1 MKFIAAFAFVMACM
15 HVSFTQITT
24 KFFSRGELL
33 ETEDNKNAEAYLEKA
48 LGVVI
53 WEDNFD
59 DTTTWVIDNSGQFG
73 IEYGWNI
80 NNNNDG
86 WWSLAGINSTSGGN
100 YAELVNGDPTDGNPG
115 TQALNVV
122 YTLTTAQPID
132 INTLGGTNQVS
143 LNFQQYGARFN
154 DLQEVQISTDG
165 INFFTISNNLNE
177 SVLSS
182 SGGSAYSNPDAK
194 SINLAPYLSSTP
206 ESIWVRFSWTT
217 NYPGS
222 ATNPNVWITYG
233 WYIDDVAIVTN
244 PGNDLEVVETS
255 WGSVGLNYY
264 QIPTTQ
270 VAPIDF
276 TATVV
281 NAGMNEQ
288 YNTVLSVDINAGQ
301 FSATSQPVT
310 IASLDT
316 AEIEILGQFLPEST
330 TGTYVVQRAISAD
343 SIDDVPDN
351 NQIQNLNFSVTDYI
365 YARDNGSVSGN
376 TSNGTEG
383 FETGNLFDIF
393 QDQEL
398 KAINIRLAGGGNGT
412 AVGTEIYAKIYEIDP
427 QTGDFVYLAESDP
440 FIVASNN
447 LNTNLVMELQTPVL
461 LSANA
466 TYLAVAGSYTA
477 GLKVANA
484 GSSEPQTS
492 FFYDWSNTTWYYQ
505 TSTPYVRLNFD
516 PAVGINSKDEN
527 LDSFVYPNPSN
538 AILKISNPSGS
549 SFESYKIMDA
559 SGHLI
564 VSGPQ
569 TYFIDVSGFAN
580 GVYTITFVNQSSV
593 HTHRFI
599 KQ

>member
-1 MKFIAAFAFVMACM
+1 MKTLFSIGFAIALVNS
-15 HVSFTQITT
+15 SFSQIEQ
-24 KFFSRGELL
+24 KFNKASDLL
-33 ETEDNKNAEAYLEKA
+33 KSEEKTSSETLSNKA
-48 LGVVI
+48 LGIVI

-59 DTTTWVIDNSGQFG
+59 DTATWVLDNSGQFG

-80 NNNNDG
+80 NDVNDG
-86 WWSLAGINSTSGGN
+86 WWSLSGINSGSGGN
-100 YAELVNGDPTDGNPG
+100 YAELVNGDPTNGSPG

-122 YTLTTAQPID
+122 YTLTTAQAID
-132 INTLGGTNQVS
+132 LNTLGGTNQVS

-154 DLQEVQISTDG
+154 DLQEVQISFDS
-165 INFFTISNNLNE
+165 INFFTVANNLNE

-182 SGGSAYSNPDAK
+182 SGGTAYSNPYSK
-194 SINLAPYLSSTP
+194 SINLAPYLSATP

-222 ATNPNVWITYG
+222 ASNPNVWITYG

-276 TATVV
+276 TANVV
-281 NAGMNEQ
+281 NAGMNAQ
-288 YNTVLSVDINAGQ
+288 TNVALNIDVNSGLFTAS
-301 FSATSQPVT
+301 SQPVN

-316 AEIEILGQFLPEST
+316 TALEILGQFLPEST
-330 TGTYVVQRAISAD
+330 VGTYTIQRSISMD
-343 SIDDVPDN
+343 SIDDVPNN
-351 NQIQNLNFSVTDYI
+351 NQIQNLSLSITDYI
-365 YARDNGSVSGN
+365 YARDNGSVSGS

-383 FETGNLFDIF
+383 FEAGNLFDIF

-398 KAINIRLAGGGNGT
+398 KAINVRLAGGGNGT
-412 AVGTEIYAKIYEIDP
+412 TVGTEIYTKIYEIDP

-447 LNTNLVMELQTPVL
+447 LNTNLVMELQSPVTL
-461 LSANA
+461 TANS
-466 TYLAVAGSYTA
+466 TYLAVVGSYTA

-484 GSSEPQTS
+484 GTSDPLTS
-492 FFYDWSNTTWYYQ
+492 FFYDWANTTWYYQ
-505 TSTPYVRLNFD
+505 TSTPYVRLNFNPTLEVHED
-516 PAVGINSKDEN
+516 QEING
-527 LDSFVYPNPSN
+527 LVYPNPSSETLRISIPSNTFNGEYKIFDASGN
-538 AILKISNPSGS
+538 AIATGKVAEIIDISNLSQGVYTLELMNVNGS
-549 SFESYKIMDA
+549 SF
-559 SGHLI
+559 H
-564 VSGPQ
+564 Q
-569 TYFIDVSGFAN
+569 
-580 GVYTITFVNQSSV
+580 FV
-593 HTHRFI
+593 

>member
-1 MKFIAAFAFVMACM
+1 MNKYLFVCVGLLLFNVANSQVNQ
-15 HVSFTQITT
+15 HVIHENQL
-24 KFFSRGELL
+24 KL
-33 ETEDNKNAEAYLEKA
+33 TEDKSITNYSEKE

-59 DTTTWVIDNSGQFG
+59 DSSTWVIDNSGQAG
-73 IEYGWNI
+73 IDYGWNI
-80 NNNNDG
+80 DNVNDG

-115 TQALNVV
+115 TQALGVIYN
-122 YTLTTAQPID
+122 LTSAQPID
-132 INTLGGTNQVS
+132 IASLGGTNQVS
-143 LNFQQYGARFN
+143 LSFEQYGARFN
-154 DLQEVQISTDG
+154 DLQEVQISFDG
-165 INFFTISNNLNE
+165 TTFFTISNNLNE

-182 SGGSAYSNPDAK
+182 SGGSAYPNPYK
-194 SINLAPYLSSTP
+194 KLINLAPYLSANP
-206 ESIWVRFSWTT
+206 ESIWIRFSWTT

-222 ATNPNVWITYG
+222 ASNPNVWITYG
-233 WYIDDVAIVTN
+233 WYIDDVQIVTN
-244 PGNDLEVVETS
+244 PSNDLEVSATS
-255 WGSVGLNYY
+255 WGTAGLNYY

-276 TATVV
+276 TADIV
-281 NAGMNEQ
+281 NVGINTQ
-288 YNTVLSVDINAGQ
+288 YNAVFSVSVNSGSFTA
-301 FSATSQPVT
+301 STTPVN
-310 IASLDT
+310 ISPLDT
-316 AEIEILGQFLPEST
+316 TYAEILGQFTPDPTVGSYT
-330 TGTYVVQRAISAD
+330 VQRAVASD
-343 SIDDVPDN
+343 STDDNTDN
-351 NQIQNLNFSVTDYI
+351 NQIQNLNFSVTNYI
-365 YARDNGSVSGN
+365 YARDNGSVSGS
-376 TSNGTEG
+376 TSNGTAG

-398 KAINIRLAGGGNGT
+398 KAINVRLAGGGNGT
-412 AVGTEIYAKIYEIDP
+412 TVGTEIYAKIYEIDP
-427 QTGDFVYLAESDP
+427 QTGDFVYLSESDP

-447 LNTNLVMELQTPVL
+447 LNTNLVLELQTPVML
-461 LSANA
+461 AANS
-466 TYLAVAGSYTA
+466 TYLAVVGAYNA
-477 GLKVANA
+477 GLKVSNA
-484 GSSEPQTS
+484 GTSDPQTS

-516 PAVGINSKDEN
+516 PTVGIASKDEN
-527 LDSFVYPNPSN
+527 FDSFVYPNPSN

-549 SFESYKIMDA
+549 SFEFYKIMDA

-569 TYFIDVSGFAN
+569 TDFIDVSGFAN